1 MKQFLL
7 IFVAGGCGSLMRYSV
22 AGWAQRLS
30 SGTFP
35 VGTLLVNV
43 VGCAAIGFLTP
54 LLTGPVLVREEY
66 RLALLIGLLGG
77 FTTFSSY
84 GWETVS
90 LADDGQRWV
99 ALANILASNC
109 FGLAA
114 AWLASRFATAMYG
127 P

>member
-1 MKQFLL
+1 MKQLLL

-22 AGWAQRLS
+22 TGWAQRLS

-35 VGTLLVNV
+35 VGTLLVNIL
-43 VGCAAIGFLTP
+43 GCAAIGFLTP

-66 RLALLIGLLGG
+66 RIALLIGLLGG
-77 FTTFSSY
+77 FTTFSTY

-90 LADDGQRWV
+90 LIDDGQRWM
-99 ALANILASNC
+99 ALANIFASNM

-114 AWLASRFATAMYG
+114 AWVASRLSATVYG